1 MEYLNDQNNQEF
13 IAFEVRKVE
22 EGVVLVHFEL
32 KRELNPEDLKRIK
45 PPDPV
50 KNKLSKNLLIL
61 SGRGPIW
68 LYGFLIH
75 FYHPVKAVA
84 VFDPRLDGAVVVESH
99 SNEFEMGSIIKLEG

>member
-1 MEYLNDQNNQEF
+1 MEYLSDQNNQEF
-13 IAFEVRKVE
+13 ITFEVRKVKE
-22 EGVVLVHFEL
+22 SVVLVHFEL
-32 KRELNPEDLKRIK
+32 KRELNPEDLKSIK

-99 SNEFEMGSIIKLEG
+99 SKEFEIGSIIKLEE

>member
-1 MEYLNDQNNQEF
+1 MEYLNDEEF
-13 IAFEVRKVE
+13 ITFEVKRVKE
-22 EGVVLVHFEL
+22 NMILIHFSL
-32 KRELNPEDLKRIK
+32 KRELEPADLKNLR

-50 KNKLSKNLLIL
+50 KNKFSNNLVIL

-99 SNEFEMGSIIKLEG
+99 STDFKIGSIVKLEE

>member
-1 MEYLNDQNNQEF
+1 MEYLNDEEF
-13 IAFEVRKVE
+13 ITFEVKRVKE
-22 EGVVLVHFEL
+22 NIILIHFSL
-32 KRELNPEDLKRIK
+32 KRELEPADLKNLR

-50 KNKLSKNLLIL
+50 KNKFSNNLVIL

-99 SNEFEMGSIIKLEG
+99 SSDFKIGSIVKLDE

>member
-1 MEYLNDQNNQEF
+1 MGYLNDEEF
-13 IAFEVRKVE
+13 ITFEVKKIKE
-22 EGVVLVHFEL
+22 DIVVIHFDL
-32 KRELNPEDLKRIK
+32 KRELNPEDLKNIK

-50 KNKLSKNLLIL
+50 KNKFSNNLVIL

-99 SNEFEMGSIIKLEG
+99 SNDFKIGSIVKLEE

>member
-1 MEYLNDQNNQEF
+1 MGYLNDEF
-13 IAFEVRKVE
+13 ITFEIKNITDSITKI
-22 EGVVLVHFEL
+22 HFEL
-32 KRELNPEDLKRIK
+32 KRELEPKDLKNLC

-50 KNKLSKNLLIL
+50 KNKFSKNLVIL

-75 FYHPVKAVA
+75 FYHPVKAIA

-99 SNEFEMGSIIKLEG
+99 SNDFKIGSIVKVEE